1 MAMGQEELGRLIALA
16 REEANLSQP
25 ELAERIGLKHP
36 QSISNYERGVTEVP
50 PGRLRKIAEAT
61 GKPISFF
68 LGEDAIPQDP
78 DLRQVLDKLQDDV
91 DEILRRLPRPDAP
104 EAGSTSP

>member
-1 MAMGQEELGRLIALA
+1 MGQEELGRLIALA

-25 ELAERIGLKHP
+25 QLAERIGLKHP

-50 PGRLRKIAEAT
+50 ARRIRQIAEAT

-68 LGEDAIPQDP
+68 LGEPPANP
-78 DLRQVLDKLQDDV
+78 DDLQALRQDVEQLQVAV
-91 DEILRRLPRPDAP
+91 DEMLGLLHRFLP
-104 EAGSTSP
+104 EADSKSS